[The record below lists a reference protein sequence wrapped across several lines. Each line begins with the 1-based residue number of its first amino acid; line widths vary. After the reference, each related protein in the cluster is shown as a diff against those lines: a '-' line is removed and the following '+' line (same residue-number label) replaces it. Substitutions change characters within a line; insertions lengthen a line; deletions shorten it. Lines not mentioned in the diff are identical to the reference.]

1 MGNFWT
7 KIGLFFIKL
16 RYITSFEKRF
26 LEKLSAQFFLAVSS
40 IDRLCD
46 GVMTACDLWCQLV
59 LREMGNRKKQKRKG
73 KKSATGR
80 TLESMCSCL
89 THCVAAVTVA
99 WRGELFLFSL
109 QKRRKKNKLFLKI
122 TFCKKRSK
130 LGLFS
135 TEFVTISS
143 IVVILKF
150 FISFLCSQ
158 ASQDPQSQTARRR
171 LTVAS

>member
-1 MGNFWT
+1 MCVRDPKKKTTRETLREINCLGNFWA
-7 KIGLFFIKL
+7 KFGLFCSNSEV
-16 RYITSFEKRF
+16 ITSFEKRF

-40 IDRLCD
+40 IHRLCD

-59 LREMGNRKKQKRKG
+59 LRDMGNRKKQKRKG
-73 KKSATGR
+73 EISSTGR

-99 WRGELFLFSL
+99 WRGELFLFSS

-135 TEFVTISS
+135 TRT
-143 IVVILKF
+143 KKTYN
-150 FISFLCSQ
+150 Q
-158 ASQDPQSQTARRR
+158 
-171 LTVAS
+171 